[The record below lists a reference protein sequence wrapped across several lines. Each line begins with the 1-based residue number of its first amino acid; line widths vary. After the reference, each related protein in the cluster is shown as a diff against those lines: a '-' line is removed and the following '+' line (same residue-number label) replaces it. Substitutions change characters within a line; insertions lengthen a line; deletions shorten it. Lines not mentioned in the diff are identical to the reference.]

1 MLLATIYALEGSDGE
16 VNHARSHLA
25 RQLTEPVAEMVARV
39 INSLTGT
46 EDLTKG
52 EVLVN
57 PAILNHAT
65 WNAPPLWLYVR
76 PGRIPLLEEKVH
88 ELRNMLSEEFRK
100 LLLRQMTGWA
110 VRQGK
115 VDRFD
120 VEVIFLDGCGHT
132 MGLDGLLLASWGDRC
147 EGDRTIRLLNP
158 TQAIFDL

>member
-1 MLLATIYALEGSDGE
+1 MPLATIYALEGSDGE
-16 VNHARSHLA
+16 VNHARFHLA

-76 PGRIPLLEEKVH
+76 PGRTPLLEAQVH
-88 ELRNMLSEEFRK
+88 RLRNMLSEEFRK
-100 LLLRQMTGWA
+100 LLLRQMFGWA

-120 VEVIFLDGCGHT
+120 IEVTFLDGCGHT
-132 MGLDGLLLASWGDRC
+132 MDLHARILASWGDRD
-147 EGDRTIRLLNP
+147 ESDRADWLC
-158 TQAIFDL
+158 